1 MMSFKIKV
9 NTQSIRQLETASSNF
24 LKQVLKDIDL
34 NIQLGRE
41 VITDI
46 QFQSRR
52 GNSIPGNTK
61 FKALSESWIKLRK
74 RIIDT
79 QGAPSYVQFRR
90 SNISLSGQLL
100 DSMIVNQ
107 RRKSSGSEISIEF
120 EGTHQPYK
128 VKYLTE
134 FKRRKPGGRSKTV
147 SVKTGK
153 SGTYE
158 VGERIPN
165 SLLAKY
171 LRLQGRE
178 FLGIRPL
185 VERRL
190 RNLVNA
196 EIRRQGIKTGR
207 IIK

>member
-1 MMSFKIKV
+1 MSFKIKV
-9 NTQSIRQLETASSNF
+9 NTQSIRTLEKASKDF
-24 LKQVLKDIDL
+24 LQEVLQDIDL
-34 NIQLGRE
+34 NLQLGFE
-41 VITDI
+41 VIRDI

-52 GNSIPGNTK
+52 GNSIPNNTK

-79 QGAPSYVQFRR
+79 QSAPSYVQFRR

-100 DSMIVNQ
+100 NSMTVVRQ
-107 RRKSSGSEISIEF
+107 RRPSGAEINVEF
-120 EGTHQPYK
+120 EGRHEPYK
-128 VKYLTE
+128 VKRLTE
-134 FKRRKPGGRSKTV
+134 FKRQKPGGRSKTV
-147 SVKTGK
+147 NVKTGN
-153 SGTYE
+153 SGNYE
-158 VGERIPN
+158 VGESIPN